1 IFIVVRAALFG
12 DPTSGWPSMVS
23 IFLMIGGLQLFAL
36 GIVGRYI
43 GRIYLE
49 TKRRPIFIARE
60 IK

>member
-1 IFIVVRAALFG
+1 
-12 DPTSGWPSMVS
+12 
-23 IFLMIGGLQLFAL
+23 GGLQLFAL

>member
-1 IFIVVRAALFG
+1 
-12 DPTSGWPSMVS
+12 MVS